1 MASFL
6 PLILIFGLMYFLMI
20 RPQQKKA
27 RAQQNLIASV
37 QAGDEVRLHS
47 GLFGVINEVDGD
59 VIWLEVAENIELK
72 VLRSAVE
79 HRFNEPVPEEADEE
93 AVDEAVDEADEG
105 PISD

>member
-47 GLFGVINEVDGD
+47 GLFGVINEVEGD

-79 HRFNEPVPEEADEE
+79 HRYNEPVVDEAEEE
-93 AVDEAVDEADEG
+93 AVEEADEG
-105 PISD
+105 PIAD

>member
-47 GLFGVINEVDGD
+47 GLFGVINEVEGD
-59 VIWLEVAENIELK
+59 IVWLEVAENIELK

-79 HRFNEPVPEEADEE
+79 HRFNEPVVEEAEEE
-93 AVDEAVDEADEG
+93 AVEEADEG

>member
-6 PLILIFGLMYFLMI
+6 PLILFFGLMYFLMI

-47 GLFGVINEVDGD
+47 GLFGVINEVEGD

-79 HRFNEPVPEEADEE
+79 HRFNEPVVEEAEEE
-93 AVDEAVDEADEG
+93 AVEEADEG

>member
-27 RAQQNLIASV
+27 RAQQNLVASV

-47 GLFGVINEVDGD
+47 GLFGVVSEVEGD
-59 VIWLEVAENIELK
+59 IIWLEVAENIELK

-79 HRFNEPVPEEADEE
+79 HRFNEPVVQETEEEVVE
-93 AVDEAVDEADEG
+93 EADEG

>member
-27 RAQQNLIASV
+27 RAQQNLVNSL
-37 QAGDEVRLHS
+37 QPGDEVRLHS
-47 GLFGVINEVDGD
+47 GLFGVVNEVEDD
-59 VIWLEVAENIELK
+59 IIWLEVAENIELK
-72 VLRSAVE
+72 ILRSAVD
-79 HRFNEPVPEEADEE
+79 HRFNEPVVEEAAEGIIE
-93 AVDEAVDEADEG
+93 GTVDDADEG

>member
-47 GLFGVINEVDGD
+47 GLFGVINEVEGD

-79 HRFNEPVPEEADEE
+79 HRYNEPVVDEAEEE
-93 AVDEAVDEADEG
+93 AVEEADEG

>member
-1 MASFL
+1 MDQMASFL

-47 GLFGVINEVDGD
+47 GLFGVINEVEGD
-59 VIWLEVAENIELK
+59 IVWLEVAENIELK

-79 HRFNEPVPEEADEE
+79 HRFNEPVVEEAEEE
-93 AVDEAVDEADEG
+93 AVEEADEG